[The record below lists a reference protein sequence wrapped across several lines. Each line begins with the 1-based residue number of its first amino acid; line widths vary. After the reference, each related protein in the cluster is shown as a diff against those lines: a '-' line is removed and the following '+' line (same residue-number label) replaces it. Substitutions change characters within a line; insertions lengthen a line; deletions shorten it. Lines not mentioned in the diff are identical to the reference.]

1 MELIETLASH
11 MLILGGAVKDFDE
24 GLMRVRESIQSGKA
38 LDKFKQFV
46 AAQGGDTKY
55 IDHPELFEQADIIEE
70 IRSEQDGFVGSI
82 DAQEMGICS
91 FDPWWRKRNEGK
103 CDRSNGW
110 TCFLKEGCGSCEE
123 RRCACNDLW
132 K

>member
-55 IDHPELFEQADIIEE
+55 IDHPEYLNRQ
-70 IRSEQDGFVGSI
+70 
-82 DAQEMGICS
+82 M
-91 FDPWWRKRNEGK
+91 
-103 CDRSNGW
+103 
-110 TCFLKEGCGSCEE
+110 L
-123 RRCACNDLW
+123 
-132 K
+132 